1 MATVADLKTQ
11 LETALAALSTAVPVL
26 DSGTLDS
33 QRVERSSYRAMIR
46 IAGVETAT
54 AGSNLTVTIA
64 TVELDLLH
72 RAAGSTPTDL
82 ESAEDALAL
91 LVDDVAAD
99 SFWTALAAVRSSPVD
114 VAVESDLE
122 RVGEVLRYTIRADC
136 ALEG

>member
-1 MATVADLKTQ
+1 MATVADLKSQ
-11 LETALAALSTAVPVL
+11 LETALGALSTAFPVL

-46 IAGVETAT
+46 ISGVETAT
-54 AGSNLTVTIA
+54 AGSNLTITIA
-64 TVELDLLH
+64 T
-72 RAAGSTPTDL
+72 
-82 ESAEDALAL
+82 
-91 LVDDVAAD
+91 VDDVAAD